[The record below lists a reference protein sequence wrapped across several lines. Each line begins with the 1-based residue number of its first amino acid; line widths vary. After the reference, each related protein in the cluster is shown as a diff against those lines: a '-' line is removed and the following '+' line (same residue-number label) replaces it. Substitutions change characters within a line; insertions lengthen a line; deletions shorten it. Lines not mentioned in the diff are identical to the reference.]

1 MFKKLLLKEEK
12 FFEYLK
18 GMSNHI
24 LQAATLLNE
33 LLVKFENIGEYKSKI
48 RLIEHDADR
57 VSTKIFTELNETFV
71 TPIDREDIFSLVQ
84 ALDNIV
90 DSIDVTA
97 NRIFIY
103 GVKTKIE
110 FSPQLS
116 EVLLLQAKIIADVIL
131 NLRDYKN
138 TSKKLVAIRNLG
150 SEGDTIYQQ
159 AITQLFENEKNAI
172 ELIKK
177 KDVLKILEKAIDRA
191 QRISVVCES
200 ILIKNT

>member
-1 MFKKLLLKEEK
+1 MFKKLLMKEEK
-12 FFEYLK
+12 FFEYLNE
-18 GMSNHI
+18 MSGHI

-90 DSIDVTA
+90 DSIDVIS

-103 GVKTKIE
+103 RVKTKIE
-110 FSPQLS
+110 FGPQLS
-116 EVLLLQAKIIADVIL
+116 EVLLSQAKIIADVIL

-138 TSKKLVAIRNLG
+138 SSKKLVAIRNLE
-150 SEGDTIYQQ
+150 SEGDNIYQH
-159 AITQLFENEKNAI
+159 AITQLFESEKDAI
-172 ELIKK
+172 ELVKK
-177 KDVLKILEKAIDRA
+177 KDVLKFFERAIDRA
-191 QRISVVCES
+191 QKVSIVCES

>member
-1 MFKKLLLKEEK
+1 MFKKLLMKEEK
-12 FFEYLK
+12 FFEYLNE
-18 GMSNHI
+18 MSGHI

-33 LLVKFENIGEYKSKI
+33 LMVKFETIGEYKSKI

-90 DSIDVTA
+90 DSIDVIS

-103 GVKTKIE
+103 RVKTKIE
-110 FSPQLS
+110 FGPQLS
-116 EVLLLQAKIIADVIL
+116 EVLLSQAKIIADVIL

-138 TSKKLVAIRNLG
+138 SSKKLVAIRNLE
-150 SEGDTIYQQ
+150 SEGDTIYQH
-159 AITQLFENEKNAI
+159 AITQLFENEKDAI
-172 ELIKK
+172 ELVKK
-177 KDVLKILEKAIDRA
+177 KDVLKFFERAIDRA
-191 QRISVVCES
+191 QKVSIVCES

>member
-1 MFKKLLLKEEK
+1 MFKKLLMKEEK
-12 FFEYLK
+12 FFAYLNE
-18 GMSNHI
+18 MSGHI

-90 DSIDVTA
+90 DSIDVIS

-103 GVKTKIE
+103 RVKTKIE
-110 FSPQLS
+110 FGPQLS
-116 EVLLLQAKIIADVIL
+116 EVLLSQAKIIADVIL

-138 TSKKLVAIRNLG
+138 SSKMLVAIRNLE
-150 SEGDTIYQQ
+150 SEGDTIYQH
-159 AITQLFENEKNAI
+159 AITQLFENEKDAI
-172 ELIKK
+172 ELVKK
-177 KDVLKILEKAIDRA
+177 KDVLKFFERAIDRA
-191 QRISVVCES
+191 QKVSIVCES

>member
-1 MFKKLLLKEEK
+1 MFKKLLMKEEK
-12 FFEYLK
+12 FFEYLNE
-18 GMSNHI
+18 MSGHI

-90 DSIDVTA
+90 DSIDVIS

-103 GVKTKIE
+103 RVKTKIE
-110 FSPQLS
+110 FGPQLS
-116 EVLLLQAKIIADVIL
+116 EVLLSQAKIIADVIL

-138 TSKKLVAIRNLG
+138 SSKKLVAIRNLE
-150 SEGDTIYQQ
+150 SEGDTIYQH
-159 AITQLFENEKNAI
+159 AITQLFENEKDAI
-172 ELIKK
+172 ELVKK
-177 KDVLKILEKAIDRA
+177 KDVLKFFERAIDRA
-191 QRISVVCES
+191 QKVSIVCES

>member
-18 GMSNHI
+18 EMSNHI

>member
-1 MFKKLLLKEEK
+1 MFKKLLMKEEK
-12 FFEYLK
+12 FFGYLNEIS
-18 GMSNHI
+18 GHI
-24 LQAATLLNE
+24 LQAAILLNE

-90 DSIDVTA
+90 DSIDVIS

-103 GVKTKIE
+103 RVKTKIE
-110 FSPQLS
+110 FGPQLS
-116 EVLLLQAKIIADVIL
+116 EVLLSQTKIIADVIL
-131 NLRDYKN
+131 NLRDYNN
-138 TSKKLVAIRNLG
+138 TSKKLVTIRNLAN
-150 SEGDTIYQQ
+150 EGNTICQH
-159 AITQLFENEKNAI
+159 AISQLFENEKDAI
-172 ELIKK
+172 ELVKK
-177 KDVLKILEKAIDRA
+177 KDVLKFFERAIDRA
-191 QRISVVCES
+191 QKVSIVCES